1 MLRSIFEWIHFNQIN
16 QPFSI
21 NKIQMQPGKSIN
33 IAKEAIKYYLNS
45 KTIHHI
51 DSPYVFSLVKTI
63 LDSDR
68 KELVFESIELLRNR
82 LIQRTDFLKGQILAV
97 ALNYKI

>member
-1 MLRSIFEWIHFNQIN
+1 
-16 QPFSI
+16 
-21 NKIQMQPGKSIN
+21 MQPGKSIN